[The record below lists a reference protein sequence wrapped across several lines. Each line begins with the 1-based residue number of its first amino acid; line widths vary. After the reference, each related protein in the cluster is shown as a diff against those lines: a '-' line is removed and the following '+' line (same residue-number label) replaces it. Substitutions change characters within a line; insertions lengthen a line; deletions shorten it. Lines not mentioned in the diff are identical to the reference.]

1 MLVFTGFALGT
12 LSTLMFITIWGF
24 WRYTTAKIFLL
35 IQVLF
40 VPLLAL
46 PFMGKEWFS
55 LIDNLTSAIPALF
68 WLLCQLL
75 FAYRSRINRY
85 WMVIALYSIF
95 APITASLLGALGVN
109 DSNSL
114 WSGNLH
120 TGYLEYMVIG
130 HGLWVIFTNWSN
142 DMVENRRQSRALM
155 VTVLGL
161 TLFLMLLSEDAG
173 SGFAILLPTTVILMS
188 FIIGFV
194 LLQRQAQIVYKLAT
208 KRAVEK
214 FVDTQQ
220 VHNKRLQE
228 HKVGEDS
235 KANKNLHQLMA
246 SGFYRTEKLTLK
258 KLSKT
263 LGLSEYKVR
272 AIINDELGYRNFND
286 YLNKLRIAEASDRLK
301 TEPETPVLNIAFD
314 LGYLHVS
321 SFNRAF
327 REIMAQTPTDY
338 RQAYHSG

>member
-1 MLVFTGFALGT
+1 VLLVTGFALGT

-55 LIDNLTSAIPALF
+55 LIDNLTSVIPALF

-75 FAYRSRINRY
+75 FAYRSRINKY
-85 WMVIALYSIF
+85 WVVIALYSVV
-95 APITASLLGALGVN
+95 APMTASLLDLLGVGDN
-109 DSNSL
+109 NIL
-114 WSGNLH
+114 WSGALH

-142 DMVENRRQSRALM
+142 DMVESRRQSRAVM

-161 TLFLMLLSEDAG
+161 ALFTMLLSEDAG
-173 SGFAILLPTTVILMS
+173 SGFDIILPIIVIPTC

-194 LLQRQAQIVYKLAT
+194 LLSRQAQIVYKLAT
-208 KRAVEK
+208 KKAIEK

-220 VHNKRLQE
+220 SNSKRIQE
-228 HKVGEDS
+228 KKMEDVCT
-235 KANKNLHQLMA
+235 ANENLHQLME

-272 AIINDELGYRNFND
+272 AIINDDLGYRNFND
-286 YLNKLRIAEASDRLK
+286 YLNKLRIAEASERLK
-301 TEPETPVLNIAFD
+301 AEPETPVLNIAFD

-327 REIMAQTPTDY
+327 RDIMVQTPTDY
-338 RQAYHSG
+338 RHSHFS